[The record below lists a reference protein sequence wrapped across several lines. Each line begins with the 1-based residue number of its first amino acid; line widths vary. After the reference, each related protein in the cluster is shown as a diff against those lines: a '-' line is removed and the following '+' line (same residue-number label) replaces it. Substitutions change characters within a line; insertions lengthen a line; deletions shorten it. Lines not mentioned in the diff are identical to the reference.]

1 MGTEEKPQRRLASV
15 SELFTENL
23 INMVYSRKFA
33 GKLVAALLLMTGCMS
48 YSFTGTSIPSD
59 VRNIYIPFFPDRS
72 QSGMGDLSDR
82 LNQALINRFVNQS
95 RLSLAND
102 EDGADAF
109 VEGAIQS
116 YSNRPFSVGGDEQA
130 NLNEI
135 RITVQATFQYATD
148 DEPLWSKS
156 FSGSATYDV
165 LDNPVDGEIAAAEA
179 ALQQISNNMFNDAV
193 SSW

>member
-1 MGTEEKPQRRLASV
+1 LVSV
-15 SELFTENL
+15 SEPFTENS
-23 INMVYSRKFA
+23 ISMVYNRSFS
-33 GKLVAALLLMTGCMS
+33 GVLIAALLLLSGCIS

-59 VRNIYIPFFPDRS
+59 VRSVYIPFFPDRS

-95 RLSLAND
+95 RLSLSND
-102 EDGADAF
+102 EEGSDAY

-116 YSNRPFSVGGDEQA
+116 YANRPFSVGGDEQA

-135 RITVQATFQYATD
+135 QITVQATFQYATD

-156 FSGSATYDV
+156 FTGSATYDV
-165 LDNPVDGEIAAAEA
+165 LVNPVDGEIEAAQA

>member
-1 MGTEEKPQRRLASV
+1 MGYSKLKYI
-15 SELFTENL
+15 LF
-23 INMVYSRKFA
+23 
-33 GKLVAALLLMTGCMS
+33 LVAAVLITGCIS

-59 VRNIYIPFFPDRS
+59 VRTVHIPFFPDRS
-72 QSGMGDLSDR
+72 QSGLGDLSDR
-82 LNQALINRFVNQS
+82 LNRALVNSFVNQS
-95 RLSLAND
+95 RLSLSD
-102 EDGADAF
+102 EQDGSDAF

-116 YSNRPFSVGGDEQA
+116 YTNRPFSIGGDQQA

-135 RITVQATFQYATD
+135 QITVQATFQYASD
-148 DEPLWSKS
+148 DEPLWSKN

-165 LDNPVDGEIAAAEA
+165 LENPVDGEIEAAEA